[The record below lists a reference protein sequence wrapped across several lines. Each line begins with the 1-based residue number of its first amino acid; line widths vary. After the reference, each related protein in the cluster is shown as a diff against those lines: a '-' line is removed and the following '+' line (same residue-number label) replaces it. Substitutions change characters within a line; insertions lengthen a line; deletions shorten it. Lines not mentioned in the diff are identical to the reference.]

1 MQKKLTGLGPALVT
15 PFLEDGTIDFQG
27 LERLLHF
34 LGPHVDYFVVLG
46 TTGEVSTLNAEER
59 QMIFDFVA
67 DNNPWKHPLVMGV
80 GGINTAEVVA
90 QLQHFNLEKADAVLS
105 VCPYYVKPTQQGLL
119 QHFSTVADASPKPVI
134 LYNVPARTASNLAAE
149 TTLEL
154 AWHPNIIGIKEAS
167 GNLDQILKIAA
178 GKPKEFL
185 LISGDDLLAPALMA
199 MGAVGVISVI
209 ANAFPEAY
217 SKVVHQA
224 ALGHFK
230 ASRENLFALL
240 NINELLYTEGNP
252 AGVKAALEIL
262 HICKTFTRLPLA
274 PASPTLMLAMEEAM
288 SKLPVEYV
296 MHEGI

>member
-1 MQKKLTGLGPALVT
+1 MQKKLTGLGSALVT
-15 PFLEDGTIDFQG
+15 PFLENGTIDFQG

-34 LGPHVDYFVVLG
+34 VGPHVDYFVVLG
-46 TTGEVSTLNAEER
+46 TTGEVSTINAEER
-59 QMIFDFVA
+59 QLIFDFVA
-67 DNNPWKHPLVMGV
+67 DNNPWNHPLVMGV

-119 QHFSTVADASPKPVI
+119 QHFAHVADASPKPVI
-134 LYNVPARTASNLAAE
+134 LYNVPGRTASNLSAE

-154 AWHPNIIGIKEAS
+154 AWHPNVIGIKEAS
-167 GNLDQILKIAA
+167 GDFDKILKISAS
-178 GKPKEFL
+178 KPKEFL
-185 LISGDDLLAPALMA
+185 LISGDDMLAPALMA
-199 MGAVGVISVI
+199 MGAAGVISVL

-224 ALGHFK
+224 GQGHFK
-230 ASRENLFALL
+230 ASHENLFTLL
-240 NINELLYTEGNP
+240 KVNELLYSEGNP
-252 AGVKAALEIL
+252 AGVKAALDIL
-262 HICKTFTRLPLA
+262 NICKPYTRLPLA
-274 PASPTLMLAMEEAM
+274 HASPDLMLAMEEAM